1 MSFISVATKLWHAVL
16 AALHFTRKLCS
27 TVERMNNRVQNST
40 MPDNIK
46 TAAANLKT
54 ATDSFCSLLQAY
66 KGTLD

>member
-1 MSFISVATKLWHAVL
+1 MSFISIALKLWHAVL
-16 AALHFTRKLCS
+16 AALSITKKLCRY
-27 TVERMNNRVQNST
+27 VDRMNTKVQSST

-54 ATDSFCSLLQAY
+54 STDTFCMLLQDY